1 MLANPCC
8 KKSSLFFL
16 LILFCVGERWQQEK
30 SIWHGYSAWS
40 YIIIIIILLNNFPPG
55 INKVL
60 WFWFWLCF
68 CKCAKIIQLKKK
80 IYIYISFNHIKPL
93 FEWRLTTIIYRWSLD
108 TGGVWWWTQ
117 KLKMWCRWELILVY
131 STCHC
136 EELEENG
143 VEEGR
148 TIVWNDSWQQEG
160 GELIQSLTPVTWF
173 GW

>member
-80 IYIYISFNHIKPL
+80 YIYIFQSGENRFWVNNKNNNLPMESRHRWCVVMDAEIEDVMSVGVDSGIFNLPL
-93 FEWRLTTIIYRWSLD
+93 WR
-108 TGGVWWWTQ
+108 TGGERGGGGSYHC
-117 KLKMWCRWELILVY
+117 LKW
-131 STCHC
+131 
-136 EELEENG
+136 
-143 VEEGR
+143 
-148 TIVWNDSWQQEG
+148 
-160 GELIQSLTPVTWF
+160 
-173 GW
+173 